1 LVSCFE
7 LHVLHWKNWNL
18 FISWIVSSI
27 FSEIAFPLVSGTA
40 VRWTM
45 TMVKKVFHNMDE
57 YRISGL
63 MAIIPKLVNMIPT
76 TPRHVKTMKG

>member
-1 LVSCFE
+1 M
-7 LHVLHWKNWNL
+7 
-18 FISWIVSSI
+18 

-45 TMVKKVFHNMDE
+45 TMVKKRYSIIWMNTESQV
-57 YRISGL
+57 SL
-63 MAIIPKLVNMIPT
+63 AIIPKLVNMIPT

>member
-1 LVSCFE
+1 M
-7 LHVLHWKNWNL
+7 
-18 FISWIVSSI
+18 

-45 TMVKKVFHNMDE
+45 RLVKKVFHNMDE

-63 MAIIPKLVNMIPT
+63 IG
-76 TPRHVKTMKG
+76 HHS